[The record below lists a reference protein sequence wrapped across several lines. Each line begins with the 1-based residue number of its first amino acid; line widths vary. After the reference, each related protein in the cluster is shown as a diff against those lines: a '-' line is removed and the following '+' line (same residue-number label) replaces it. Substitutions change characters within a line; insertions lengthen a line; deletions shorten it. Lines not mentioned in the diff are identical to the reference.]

1 MKISMLKS
9 INKSSF
15 LVLIGTLILSLN
27 SCGLVLNVREQGNS
41 KSWVVAGK
49 ETGKRGSSLQ
59 KEILQNPEKIQSIA
73 ANQNNN
79 VDDVQVNKV
88 SVNGISE
95 TESLFNNPITPNQIC
110 TSPKKSLNSIASR
123 LESFS
128 NSNWVSSAKIW
139 NGKNNSGLIKKISN
153 LNESQFYAEKGIVK
167 KSKSE
172 NQKTGLG
179 SLWDK
184 DRGLF
189 YGWMTLFSLLAT
201 VLILP
206 LLFVSSG
213 IELLALVIPLFF
225 MLLSVV
231 FFGLSLYH
239 MKFKLRSVLQ
249 ILLNIIVS
257 ILTLLIFYFTAFGG
271 MA

>member
-1 MKISMLKS
+1 MKLSMLKS
-9 INKSSF
+9 ITKSSF
-15 LVLIGTLILSLN
+15 LVLIGALILGLN
-27 SCGLVLNVREQGNS
+27 SCGLVSNIREQGNS

-79 VDDVQVNKV
+79 VDDVQMNKV

-95 TESLFNNPITPNQIC
+95 TESFLNNPITPNQNC

-128 NSNWVSSAKIW
+128 KSNWVSSAKIW
-139 NGKNNSGLIKKISN
+139 NGKNNSGLIKKNSKF
-153 LNESQFYAEKGIVK
+153 NESQFYAEKGIVK

-189 YGWMTLFSLLAT
+189 YGWMTIFSFLAS
-201 VLILP
+201 IFF
-206 LLFVSSG
+206 LLFLSSD
-213 IELLALVIPLFF
+213 LLLFLVLLVPIFF
-225 MLLSVV
+225 ILACV
-231 FFGLSLYH
+231 FFILSIIH
-239 MKFKLRSVLQ
+239 MKFKIGSALQ
-249 ILLNIIVS
+249 ILLNIIVGS
-257 ILTLLIFYFTAFGG
+257 LTLLIVYFSIFGG